1 MIISLLAGCIF
12 LVAGFVQG
20 LTGFGSALVAIPLL
34 SLILDIKAAVPL
46 CILNGLII
54 TIYLVLHL
62 RRHLDRAKILPLV
75 VGSIPGVFVGATLL
89 QRVDSGIIRFCIGLL
104 LICYSLYNLLV
115 RPRPLGLSRAWG
127 YAAGFLT
134 GAIGA
139 AFSAGGPPTIIYT
152 TLAGWKKE
160 EIRATLSGF
169 FVANGIVTAV
179 VHAVTG
185 VSTSA
190 TVRIF
195 LVTAPFVLLGTVA
208 GSHVTGKINQ
218 QAYLRIIYTFLV
230 VMGIMMI
237 LQ

>member
-34 SLILDIKAAVPL
+34 SLILDIKLAVPL

-54 TIYLVLHL
+54 TIYLALHL
-62 RRHLDRAKILPLV
+62 RRHLDRTKILPLV
-75 VGSIPGVFVGATLL
+75 AGSIPGVFAGATLL
-89 QRVDSGIIRFCIGLL
+89 QRVDAGIIRFCIGLL
-104 LICYSLYNLLV
+104 LISYSLYNLLV
-115 RPRPLGLSRAWG
+115 RPRPRGLARAWG

-139 AFSAGGPPTIIYT
+139 AFSAGGPPAIIYT
-152 TLAGWKKE
+152 TLAGWNKE

-169 FVANGIVTAV
+169 FVTNSIVTAL
-179 VHAVTG
+179 VHALTG
-185 VSTSA
+185 VSTPA

-195 LVTAPFVLLGTVA
+195 LVTAPFVLVGTVA
-208 GSHVTGKINQ
+208 GSHVTGRINQ
-218 QAYLRIIYTFLV
+218 QAYLRIIYLFLV
-230 VMGIMMI
+230 VTGTMMI
-237 LQ
+237 CP

>member
-1 MIISLLAGCIF
+1 MTIFLLAGCIF
-12 LVAGFVQG
+12 FVAGFVQG

-34 SLILDIKAAVPL
+34 SLILDIKVAVPL
-46 CILNGLII
+46 CILNGLVI
-54 TIYLVLHL
+54 TVYLALHL
-62 RRHLDRAKILPLV
+62 RRHLDRTKILPLV

-115 RPRPLGLSRAWG
+115 RPRPLGLSRVWG

-139 AFSAGGPPTIIYT
+139 AFSAGGPPTIIYS

-160 EIRATLSGF
+160 QIRATLSGF
-169 FVANGIVTAV
+169 FVVNGIITAV
-179 VHAVTG
+179 VHVLTG
-185 VSTSA
+185 VSSLTTA
-190 TVRIF
+190 QIF
-195 LVTAPFVLLGTVA
+195 LVTAPFVFLGTVA

-218 QAYLRIIYTFLV
+218 QTYLRIIYVFLV

-237 LQ
+237 VQ

>member
-1 MIISLLAGCIF
+1 MMISLLAGCIF
-12 LVAGFVQG
+12 FVAGFVQG

-54 TIYLVLHL
+54 TMYLALHL
-62 RRHLDRAKILPLV
+62 RQHLDRTKILPLV
-75 VGSIPGVFVGATLL
+75 VGSIPGVVVGATLL
-89 QRVDSGIIRFCIGLL
+89 QRVDSGIIRFCIGVL
-104 LICYSLYNLLV
+104 LISYSLYNLFV
-115 RPRPLGLSRAWG
+115 RPRSPGLSRAWG

-139 AFSAGGPPTIIYT
+139 AFSAGGPPAIIYT

-179 VHAVTG
+179 VHVVTG
-185 VSTSA
+185 VSTVA
-190 TVRIF
+190 TVQIF

-218 QAYLRIIYTFLV
+218 QTYLRIIYTFLIL
-230 VMGIMMI
+230 MGIMMI

>member
-1 MIISLLAGCIF
+1 MIISLLAACIF
-12 LVAGFVQG
+12 LAAGFVQG

-34 SLILDIKAAVPL
+34 SLIFDIKAAVPL

-54 TIYLVLHL
+54 TVYLALHL

-75 VGSIPGVFVGATLL
+75 AGSIPGVFVGATLL

-115 RPRPLGLSRAWG
+115 RPRPLGLSRVWG

-139 AFSAGGPPTIIYT
+139 AFSAGGPPAIIYT
-152 TLAGWKKE
+152 TLAGWNKE

-169 FVANGIVTAV
+169 FVANGIVTAI
-179 VHAVTG
+179 VHALTG
-185 VSTSA
+185 VSTPA
-190 TVRIF
+190 TMRIF

-218 QAYLRIIYTFLV
+218 QTYLRIIYTFLV
-230 VMGIMMI
+230 VMGIMMV